1 MDDNQSDVSEDLL
14 GDDDFNM
21 DENDQQGDG
30 DAINSPTKINESDD
44 EVLEGTFLCPYL
56 TKAR

>member
-1 MDDNQSDVSEDLL
+1 MEDNQSDVSEDLL

-21 DENDQQGDG
+21 DENDQEGEG
-30 DAINSPTKINESDD
+30 DAISSPTKINESDD

>member
-21 DENDQQGDG
+21 DENDQEGEG

-44 EVLEGTFLCPYL
+44 EVLEGTSF
-56 TKAR
+56 